1 MTLQNKLR
9 KLYEP
14 FLALQ
19 CPVSHYSRMTTFP
32 YVVWAE
38 SGEDTSFHSNNRK
51 SEQTITGTVDLY
63 TQTEFDPLA
72 DTVQTILDSE
82 GVAWRLESVQYETE
96 TNLIH
101 YEWRWSVSWQP

>member
-38 SGEDTSFHSNNRK
+38 SGEDTSFNSNNRK
-51 SEQTITGTVDLY
+51 SEQQLTGVVDLF
-63 TQTEFDPLA
+63 TKTEFDPLA
-72 DTVQTILDSE
+72 DDVQNILESE
-82 GVAWRLESVQYETE
+82 EIGWRLATVQYEDE
-96 TNLIH
+96 TGLIH
-101 YEWRWSVSWQP
+101 YQWEWWVS

>member
-9 KLYEP
+9 TLYEP
-14 FLALQ
+14 FQ
-19 CPVSHYSRMTTFP
+19 TMSCGVSHFARMSTYPF
-32 YVVWAE
+32 VVWAE
-38 SGEDTSFHSNNRK
+38 TGEDYSFSSDNHK

-63 TQTEFDPLA
+63 TRTEFDPLA